1 MCASSASK
9 ACSCKLNVLTKM
21 ASRPCDLV
29 GAGSDNINNVP
40 SSKQQMMDEIKNYCG
55 ITKPDADPWIVS
67 PYFG

>member
-1 MCASSASK
+1 
-9 ACSCKLNVLTKM
+9 M